1 MDLSRYPKPYGP
13 DSIVIPMTMELP
25 ESFVAYME
33 AMSAIEAMPAPPP
46 EPSPWRELSR
56 GDPPVPV
63 PLAPYRRAAMAEA
76 AAAEVARRRDTQLLT
91 GGKFVGR
98 LLAVAAAPRLP
109 GRRSPGP
116 AAGIIPGSGRGRG
129 SR

>member
-13 DSIVIPMTMELP
+13 ETIVIPMTMELP

-33 AMSAIEAMPAPPP
+33 AMSAIEAMPASPP

-63 PLAPYRRAAMAEA
+63 PLAAYQRAAMAEA
-76 AAAEVARRRDTQLLT
+76 AAAEAARRLSALESRPIM
-91 GGKFVGR
+91 
-98 LLAVAAAPRLP
+98 AAFGSTRAW
-109 GRRSPGP
+109 RS
-116 AAGIIPGSGRGRG
+116 AETATAR
-129 SR
+129 